1 MWLLFIILA
10 LILILGGLLILLRT
24 AGIPKLP
31 KNFTPK
37 PYDDDQDD
45 EDW

>member
-1 MWLLFIILA
+1 MWIVFVLLA
-10 LILILGGLLILLRT
+10 LILIVGGLLILLRT

-31 KNFTPK
+31 KNFKPK
-37 PYDDDQDD
+37 PYDDDED